1 MGLGLYMLGGALSGA
16 GEGMNKAQ
24 TVKDQERRDAAL
36 EAMRRQTMEQQ
47 GEINDRNDANSQSRR
62 FKSQMGLQD
71 DDQSFRAATG
81 AAASRAQA
89 DQDAANRAHEE
100 RMLRIRQGF
109 DASQKAQDR
118 ALDREKEW
126 GKPLDSFIDEETG
139 DVTLIY
145 RDGKTEKY
153 GGVAKRRPTA
163 SQAGSSLFAD
173 EGGTAAPTKPVAP
186 QYRWD
191 EKTSTMIP
199 YKAD

>member
-36 EAMRRQTMEQQ
+36 SALRQQEMEKH
-47 GEINDRNDANSQSRR
+47 GEINDQNDASSQARR

-89 DQDAANRAHEE
+89 AEGAVSRAHEE

-109 DASQKAQDR
+109 DASQNAQNR
-118 ALDREKEW
+118 ALEREKEW

-139 DVTLIY
+139 DVTLVY

-153 GGVAKRRPTA
+153 GGVAKKRPTA

-173 EGGTAAPTKPVAP
+173 EGGAAKPTKPVAP

-191 EKTSTMIP
+191 PNTNTMI
-199 YKAD
+199 AVEAG